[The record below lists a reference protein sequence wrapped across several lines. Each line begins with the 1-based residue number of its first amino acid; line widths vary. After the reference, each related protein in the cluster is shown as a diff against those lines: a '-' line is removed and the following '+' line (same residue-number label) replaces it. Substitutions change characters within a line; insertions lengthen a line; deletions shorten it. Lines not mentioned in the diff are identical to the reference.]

1 MTKSIL
7 DQDSEMIV
15 TILDTIIDRRAE
27 WGTTPEELTKQVRC
41 ATGIADSDRIYW
53 AILSGIGRG
62 IFVLKNN
69 GRVFPAGQ
77 ALKYIAQ

>member
-1 MTKSIL
+1 
-7 DQDSEMIV
+7 MIV

-27 WGTTPEELTKQVRC
+27 WGVTCNELAKQVRC
-41 ATGIADSDRIYW
+41 ATGIVDSEPIVFAIYS
-53 AILSGIGRG
+53 AIGRG

-69 GRVFPAGQ
+69 GRVYPGGQ